1 MLRRCSIAAL
11 AASLL
16 TAFAAVTPATAPAAE
31 VGVNPITGNAAQALD
46 GMNQLGATW
55 VRAFV
60 RWDQVEPAGPGR
72 WMPDSLANL
81 DELTATAQLRGL
93 KVVAVVTGAPQWAN
107 GTTDPYV
114 PPRDPADFRRFM
126 NSLAARTRGTVAAWE
141 IWNEPDEREFWHGPV
156 GPQYYAPLL
165 KAAHAG
171 IVAADPQALVL
182 AAPSTGNNYPFL
194 EGLYANGAGDS
205 FSGVAVHTDTA
216 CLITPPDSYYRDP
229 GGRIGRFSFLGFR
242 EIHDVL
248 ARNGHADRPI
258 ILTEIGWSATKTRCA
273 RGASAGKKA
282 AGVTEAQQ
290 AANLKLAYHCLSYYP
305 YVRAALW
312 FSLRDTSAADT
323 EIGRYGLQRFDGS
336 RRPAFDALA
345 QIAKSGTAPGN
356 GCGDFTAPDVDVL
369 VPGTDAVF
377 DRFLDI
383 KVVAHDQHS
392 KLGRVTLY
400 ANGSKIRSFTGDA
413 LSNNRPVGIQ
423 WMGARN
429 LPYGPVNVKI
439 EALDEFGNTT
449 YREVPVRRVDPAS
462 MPAQRPVV
470 GLRLSG
476 KGLKRRVRGTV
487 SARSAAFLPTGKV
500 VIEWQYQ
507 RKGRWVT
514 LHKRSKNANRPF
526 SYGQRLRKK
535 GAWRVVARYTG
546 VKPFLPA
553 RSKQIRFRVR

>member
-1 MLRRCSIAAL
+1 MFRRCSLAAL
-11 AASLL
+11 AVSLL
-16 TAFAAVTPATAPAAE
+16 TAVVAVSPASAPAAE
-31 VGVNPITGNAAQALD
+31 PGVNPITGGATQALD
-46 GMNQLGATW
+46 TMNQLGVSW

-60 RWDQVEPAGPGR
+60 RWDQIEPGGPGR
-72 WMPDSLANL
+72 WMPDALANL
-81 DELTATAQLRGL
+81 DELTAASQLRGT

-107 GTTDPYV
+107 GSTDPYV

-126 NSLAARTRGTVAAWE
+126 NSLAARTRGRVAAWE
-141 IWNEPDEREFWHGPV
+141 IWNEPDEREFWHGQI

-165 KAAHAG
+165 KAAYAG
-171 IVAADPQALVL
+171 ITAADPSALVL
-182 AAPSTGNNYPFL
+182 AAPSTGNNYEFL

-248 ARNGHADRPI
+248 ARNGHAERPI
-258 ILTEIGWSATKTRCA
+258 IMTELGWSATKTRCS
-273 RGASAGKKA
+273 RGAWAGKKA

-312 FSLRDTSAADT
+312 FSLKDTSAVDG
-323 EIGRYGLQRFDGS
+323 ELSRYGLQRFDGS

-345 QIAKSGTAPGN
+345 SIAKSGTAPGS
-356 GCGDFTAPDVDVL
+356 GCGDFTPPDVEVL
-369 VPGTDAVF
+369 VPGTDALF

-383 KVVAHDQHS
+383 KVVAHDHGS
-392 KLGRVTLY
+392 KLGRITLY
-400 ANGSKIRSFTGDA
+400 ANSTKIRSFTGDA
-413 LSNNRPVGIQ
+413 LENNRPVGIQ

-429 LPYGPVNVKI
+429 LPYGPVNVKV

-449 YREVPVRRVDPAS
+449 YREITVRRVNPAS

-470 GLRLSG
+470 ALKLSG
-476 KGLKRRVRGTV
+476 KGMKRKVKGMV
-487 SARSAAFLPTGKV
+487 SAPGAAFLPTGKV
-500 VIEWQYQ
+500 VIEWQFQ
-507 RKGRWVT
+507 RKGKWVT

-526 SYGQRLRKK
+526 SYAQRLRKP

-546 VKPFLPA
+546 VKPFLAA
-553 RSKQIRFRVR
+553 RSKQLRFRAR